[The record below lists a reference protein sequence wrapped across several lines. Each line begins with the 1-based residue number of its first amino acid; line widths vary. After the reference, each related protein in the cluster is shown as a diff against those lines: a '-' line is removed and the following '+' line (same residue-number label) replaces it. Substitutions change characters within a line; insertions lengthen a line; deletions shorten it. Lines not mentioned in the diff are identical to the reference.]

1 MRVNHN
7 SSLIAVSVL
16 LICAGSS
23 FGSSAAEEN
32 DHAAVVKRYFEDV
45 WSQGKLETAHQ
56 IIAPSY
62 QFHSPNM
69 RIVGPTG
76 PDLVTGQVE
85 MRREAFPDLKL
96 TISDLVVQEDRVA
109 VRWKAEGTHDGPLG
123 NVEPTGKKIGYEG
136 MSFFRVAGGQI
147 YEEWILTSFSNVM
160 RQLGVE
166 RLEIRR

>member
-1 MRVNHN
+1 MITSYR
-7 SSLIAVSVL
+7 SWFISVSVL
-16 LICAGSS
+16 MVCAGSS
-23 FGSSAAEEN
+23 FGGGSAQED
-32 DHAAVVKRYFEDV
+32 DHAAVVRQYFEDV

-62 QFHSPNM
+62 QFHSPMM

-96 TISDLVVQEDRVA
+96 TIADLLVQGDRVA

-123 NVEPTGKKIGYEG
+123 DTEPTGKKISYEG

-147 YEEWILTSFSNVM
+147 YEEWILTSFTSVL

-166 RLEIRR
+166 RLQIRR